1 MNATRA
7 AYERC
12 LNKDE
17 LFWIGIVDK
26 ALNSWFAIFS
36 SLAVLSYSIR
46 FLFKTIIDSQLW
58 KDFEIVRVDLS
69 RKVVKGFKQY
79 TSSYPWSHHII
90 FFITSSAITLFVV
103 WIYQSKIPFLN
114 NQCI

>member
-1 MNATRA
+1 VNATRA
-7 AYERC
+7 ENERC
-12 LNKDE
+12 LDKDD

-26 ALNSWFAIFS
+26 ALNSWFAIFL
-36 SLAVLSYSIR
+36 SLTILSYSIR

-58 KDFEIVRVDLS
+58 KDSENVRVDLS

-79 TSSYPWSHHII
+79 SSSYPWSHHII

-114 NQCI
+114 NHCN